1 MLEFQFPAMVNERL
15 SAALRK
21 GSNLKYSLRNILIN
35 LKEHAVK
42 KFLFCIAILA
52 SLAAIPAFA
61 QPAKAPATLAAAAA
75 APVEGTTR
83 EDIVKSQLKI
93 QTESTKKIA
102 QMSERLEQAKTIQSM
117 NQSQLESLK
126 KQLQTDLDKANK
138 ILTAA
143 LPTRETDKAM
153 NDLCVGLEGWVKM
166 STKSLA
172 TVTKLFDARVVA
184 SAKKPA

>member
-1 MLEFQFPAMVNERL
+1 
-15 SAALRK
+15 
-21 GSNLKYSLRNILIN
+21 
-35 LKEHAVK
+35 VK
-42 KFLFCIAILA
+42 KFLFCMTLLA
-52 SLAAIPAFA
+52 ANAVAIPAFA
-61 QPAKAPATLAAAAA
+61 QPAKAPATSAAPAAA

-83 EDIVKSQLKI
+83 EDIVKSQLKT

-102 QMSERLEQAKTIQSM
+102 QMSERLEQAKTIQGM

-138 ILTAA
+138 ILAA
-143 LPTRETDKAM
+143 AASTRESDKAM
-153 NDLCVGLEGWVKM
+153 NELCVGLESWVKI

-172 TVTKLFDARVVA
+172 TVTKLFDARVAA

>member
-1 MLEFQFPAMVNERL
+1 M
-15 SAALRK
+15 
-21 GSNLKYSLRNILIN
+21 
-35 LKEHAVK
+35 K
-42 KFLFCIAILA
+42 KFLFCITFFGTTLFANA
-52 SLAAIPAFA
+52 VSWPAFA
-61 QPAKAPATLAAAAA
+61 QPAKAAPATPAISA

-143 LPTRETDKAM
+143 APTRESDKAM

-172 TVTKLFDARVVA
+172 TVTKLFDARVAA

>member
-1 MLEFQFPAMVNERL
+1 M
-15 SAALRK
+15 K
-21 GSNLKYSLRNILIN
+21 NL
-35 LKEHAVK
+35 
-42 KFLFCIAILA
+42 LFCMTILA
-52 SLAAIPAFA
+52 GAAAIPAFA
-61 QPAKAPATLAAAAA
+61 QPAKAPATSATPSPAA

-83 EDIVKSQLKI
+83 EDIVKSQLKT

-138 ILTAA
+138 ILAA
-143 LPTRETDKAM
+143 AAPTRESDKAM
-153 NDLCVGLEGWVKM
+153 NDLCVGLEGWVKI
-166 STKSLA
+166 STKSLT
-172 TVTKLFDARVVA
+172 TVTKLFDARVAA

>member
-1 MLEFQFPAMVNERL
+1 M
-15 SAALRK
+15 
-21 GSNLKYSLRNILIN
+21 
-35 LKEHAVK
+35 K
-42 KFLFCIAILA
+42 KFLFCMTLVAANAIAL
-52 SLAAIPAFA
+52 PAFA
-61 QPAKAPATLAAAAA
+61 QPAKAPATSA
-75 APVEGTTR
+75 APVPAAAEGTTR

-143 LPTRETDKAM
+143 APTRESDKVM
-153 NDLCVGLEGWVKM
+153 SDLCVGLEGWVKI
-166 STKSLA
+166 STKSLL
-172 TVTKLFDARVVA
+172 TVTKLFDARVAA

>member
-1 MLEFQFPAMVNERL
+1 V
-15 SAALRK
+15 K
-21 GSNLKYSLRNILIN
+21 NL
-35 LKEHAVK
+35 
-42 KFLFCIAILA
+42 LFCMTL
-52 SLAAIPAFA
+52 LAANAVALPAFA
-61 QPAKAPATLAAAAA
+61 QPAKATPATPAVA

-143 LPTRETDKAM
+143 APTRESDKAM
-153 NDLCVGLEGWVKM
+153 NDLCVGLESWVKI
-166 STKSLA
+166 STKSLL
-172 TVTKLFDARVVA
+172 TVTKLFDARVAA

>member
-1 MLEFQFPAMVNERL
+1 
-15 SAALRK
+15 
-21 GSNLKYSLRNILIN
+21 
-35 LKEHAVK
+35 VK
-42 KFLFCIAILA
+42 KFLSCVMLSCTALFANVVV
-52 SLAAIPAFA
+52 STAFA
-61 QPAKAPATLAAAAA
+61 QPAKAAPATQAAAA

-83 EDIVKSQLKI
+83 EDIVKSQLKV

-138 ILTAA
+138 ILLAA
-143 LPTRETDKAM
+143 APTRESDKIM
-153 NDLCVGLEGWVKM
+153 NDLCVGLEGWVKI

-172 TVTKLFDARVVA
+172 TVTKLFDARVTA

>member
-1 MLEFQFPAMVNERL
+1 MTLLVAN
-15 SAALRK
+15 AIAL
-21 GSNLKYSLRNILIN
+21 
-35 LKEHAVK
+35 
-42 KFLFCIAILA
+42 
-52 SLAAIPAFA
+52 PAFA
-61 QPAKAPATLAAAAA
+61 QPAKAAPATAS
-75 APVEGTTR
+75 APVATAPADGTTR
-83 EDIVKSQLKI
+83 EDIIKSQLKT
-93 QTESTKKIA
+93 QTESSKKIA

-138 ILTAA
+138 ILVAA
-143 LPTRETDKAM
+143 TPTRASDKAM

-172 TVTKLFDARVVA
+172 TVTKLFDARVAA

>member
-1 MLEFQFPAMVNERL
+1 M
-15 SAALRK
+15 
-21 GSNLKYSLRNILIN
+21 
-35 LKEHAVK
+35 K
-42 KFLFCIAILA
+42 KFLFCVTILVNA
-52 SLAAIPAFA
+52 AALAAFA
-61 QPAKAPATLAAAAA
+61 QPAKAVPATSVAPAAA

-138 ILTAA
+138 ILLAA
-143 LPTRETDKAM
+143 APTRESDKVM
-153 NDLCVGLEGWVKM
+153 NDLCVGLEGWVKI
-166 STKSLA
+166 STKSLL
-172 TVTKLFDARVVA
+172 TVTKLFDARVSA

>member
-1 MLEFQFPAMVNERL
+1 V
-15 SAALRK
+15 K
-21 GSNLKYSLRNILIN
+21 NL
-35 LKEHAVK
+35 
-42 KFLFCIAILA
+42 LFCMTL
-52 SLAAIPAFA
+52 LAANAIALPAFA
-61 QPAKAPATLAAAAA
+61 QPAKAVPATSAAPAAVA

-138 ILTAA
+138 ILLAA
-143 LPTRETDKAM
+143 APTRESDKVM
-153 NDLCVGLEGWVKM
+153 NDLCVGLEGWVKI
-166 STKSLA
+166 STKSLL
-172 TVTKLFDARVVA
+172 TVTKLFDARVAA

>member
-1 MLEFQFPAMVNERL
+1 
-15 SAALRK
+15 
-21 GSNLKYSLRNILIN
+21 
-35 LKEHAVK
+35 VK
-42 KFLFCIAILA
+42 KFLSCVMLSCTALFANVVV
-52 SLAAIPAFA
+52 STAFA
-61 QPAKAPATLAAAAA
+61 QPAKAAPATPAVST

-83 EDIVKSQLKI
+83 EDIVKSQLKV

-138 ILTAA
+138 ILLAA
-143 LPTRETDKAM
+143 APTRESDKVM
-153 NDLCVGLEGWVKM
+153 NDLCVSLEGWVKI

-172 TVTKLFDARVVA
+172 TVTKLFDARVTA